1 MLKIN
6 KQLNTISLNYTI
18 TIAIAFLFAIL
29 SLALLKVS
37 WYIILVP
44 LFLIPILL
52 YGEKIFV
59 FYSIISFLSL
69 TSTISIEL
77 RTIVQIIAIL
87 LLVYLFIKEYGFNF
101 SEYPKIPK
109 KVSLLILLLYT
120 AMIIST
126 IFSNYI
132 LLGFKEIF
140 RLTIF
145 LAIVYVFFSYLKRS
159 KDINLFLMAFFITGI
174 IYFANVF
181 FNFAQNNFSLVEL
194 NINELLKVE
203 GNYINVNSIGS
214 FFVIIISLLLSYFF
228 AFKDKKRKIFLASF
242 LFVFFLGLIITNSRA
257 AILSTVISS
266 IFLIYFFNK
275 KIFYS
280 IIAAVIILI
289 PFLFIQP
296 ISSYIDLYFR
306 LDKLTTG
313 RNWIWDT
320 VISIIKDNPILG
332 AGPAATKFAMYKD
345 LPFMLGS
352 TAEQYISLHINQIE
366 FGHAHNF
373 YLFFLTDLG
382 ILGLFTALF
391 LPYVFISLSVK
402 TIKKFKNNST
412 EYYCLTMGITAAGI
426 GLFIRGLFEWGNL
439 ISYGTL
445 ESDLPFWLIFIIL
458 IYLYQVS
465 GTEIIQNKSL
475 S

>member
-6 KQLNTISLNYTI
+6 RQLNTITLSYTK
-18 TIAIAFLFAIL
+18 TIAIAFLFAVL
-29 SLALLKVS
+29 SLALLKIS
-37 WYIILVP
+37 WYIILFP
-44 LFLIPILL
+44 LLLIPVLL
-52 YGEKIFV
+52 YGEQILV
-59 FYSIISFLSL
+59 FYSIISFLAL

-77 RTIVQIIAIL
+77 RTVVQIAAIL
-87 LLVYLFIKEYGFNF
+87 FLFYLFIKEYGFNF

-109 KVSLLILLLYT
+109 KVSLLILLLYS

-126 IFSNYI
+126 IFSSYV
-132 LLGFKEIF
+132 LLGFKEIV

-145 LAIVYVFFSYLKRS
+145 LAIIYIFFSYLKRS
-159 KDINLFLMAFFITGI
+159 NDINLFLLAFFITGI

-181 FNFAQNNFSLVEL
+181 YNFAQNNFSLVEL
-194 NINELLKVE
+194 NINELLKVQ

-214 FFVIIISLLLSYFF
+214 FFVIIISLLLSYLF
-228 AFKDKKRKIFLASF
+228 AFKDKKRKIFLGVF
-242 LFVFFLGLIITNSRA
+242 LFIFFLGLVITNSRA
-257 AILSTVISS
+257 AILSTIISS
-266 IFLIYFFNK
+266 ILLIYFFNK
-275 KIFYS
+275 KLFYS
-280 IIAAVIILI
+280 ITAAVIILI

-313 RNWIWDT
+313 RNWILDT
-320 VISIIKDNPILG
+320 VINIIKDNPILG
-332 AGPAATKFAMYKD
+332 AGPAATKYEMYKE

-352 TAEQYISLHINQIE
+352 AAEQYISVHINQIE

-373 YLFFLTDLG
+373 YLFFLADMG
-382 ILGLFTALF
+382 IPGLITALF

-402 TIKKFKNNST
+402 TIRKFKNINN
-412 EYYCLTMGITAAGI
+412 EYYWLTMGITAAGI

-445 ESDLPFWLIFIIL
+445 ESDLPFWIIFIIL
-458 IYLYQVS
+458 IYLYQIS